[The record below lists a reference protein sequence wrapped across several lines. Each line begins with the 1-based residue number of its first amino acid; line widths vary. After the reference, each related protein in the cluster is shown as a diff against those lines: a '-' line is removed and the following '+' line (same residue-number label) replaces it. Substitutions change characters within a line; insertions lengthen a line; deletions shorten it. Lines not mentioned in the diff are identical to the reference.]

1 MGQITALL
9 GVCTTTIRRL
19 EPLLGGVPRHGK
31 RRMMVFSLE
40 TVEVIRNLLRLPAR
54 DRAASLRPKAQDEQ
68 PPQGN
73 DRDAHA
79 AGVARDGATEG
90 AGPLSGTRA

>member
-31 RRMMVFSLE
+31 RQIMVFSPE

-54 DRAASLRPKAQDEQ
+54 DREAALRQQAHDEQ

-73 DRDAHA
+73 DRDPDA
-79 AGVARDGATEG
+79 AGVARDGVTEG
-90 AGPLSGTRA
+90 AGPISGT